1 MKCSGKCR
9 GRRSRR
15 ERRGERERP
24 AFMETMLPIVFFRM
38 ILENRHKRETERER
52 ERERDRERG
61 RERGGGGGGGGGR
74 RLRGRIVWVLLLC
87 IIVRQR
93 GTIQKFPRIKQVID
107 KVFNLLFI
115 TCH

>member
-38 ILENRHKRETERER
+38 ILENRHKTAATAV
-52 ERERDRERG
+52 D
-61 RERGGGGGGGGGR
+61 
-74 RLRGRIVWVLLLC
+74 LLL
-87 IIVRQR
+87 
-93 GTIQKFPRIKQVID
+93 TT
-107 KVFNLLFI
+107 L
-115 TCH
+115 